1 MICFPG
7 KDGQTLVNEINDED
21 DGSDSKV
28 LVSFNNLSDG
38 RQVVRNKNASFQ
50 LITKFMLK
58 KQTKKQTILGDLKQF
73 EFSFFIKPIMPH
85 CISYKGPNC

>member
-73 EFSFFIKPIMPH
+73 EFNFLL
-85 CISYKGPNC
+85 NQ

>member
-1 MICFPG
+1 MDGCCEEWTWVSFYLNSSHWYLAVICFPG

-38 RQVVRNKNASFQ
+38 RQVVRNWNVSFQ

-58 KQTKKQTILGDLKQF
+58 KQTKKQTKKNKQF
-73 EFSFFIKPIMPH
+73 
-85 CISYKGPNC
+85 

>member
-73 EFSFFIKPIMPH
+73 EFSFLL
-85 CISYKGPNC
+85 NQ